1 MNASTLASTLAMA
14 NSDPAILGQVA
25 LCYSPF
31 IDRDRSVS
39 ATRLTVF
46 PLHADTQLDAAQL
59 LHAIGTVWPADGG
72 KVSLNIASEN
82 LLQSLLSCGP
92 SANLMVEVPAFMAC
106 DPVNTAALT
115 ALHAQG
121 NVLLLKGVPLGE
133 LPREVLP
140 CFKYAI
146 IHLSDDRRLNQTA
159 AQRAAAQ
166 ASAARSIPHVQSG
179 ITSMAELDASFERGA
194 SAVLGWPIDEV
205 APDLSKAESLGSGT
219 QAGKKAGETDMQVIL
234 ELIHRLDQGD
244 TYERMEQTLKR
255 DPTLAF
261 KLMRYINSPA
271 FGLSVE
277 ISSFRHA
284 IMLLGHQRLKRWLAL
299 LLATASK
306 DQNLKPVMFAA
317 VRRGLFMEEL
327 VRTSSDEEM
336 RNEMFICGVFSLL
349 DRMFRQ
355 PFSVLLKTL
364 PVPERVRNAL
374 TDNAGPYQPYL
385 ELVRAVES
393 ESLYDFR
400 AAADTLMLSVA
411 EINRAQ
417 LRALHVAAQL
427 D

>member
-1 MNASTLASTLAMA
+1 MNASTPASTLALMSA
-14 NSDPAILGQVA
+14 DPAILGQVA

-31 IDRDRSVS
+31 IDRQRAVT

-46 PLHADTQLDAAQL
+46 PLHADATLDAAQL

-72 KVSLNIASEN
+72 KVSLNIASET
-82 LLQSLLSCGP
+82 LLQDLLGAGP
-92 SANLMVEVPAFMAC
+92 STNLMVEVPAFMAC
-106 DPVNTAALT
+106 DPINSAALI

-121 NVLLLKGVPLGE
+121 NVLLLKGVPLSE
-133 LPREVLP
+133 LPRAVLP

-146 IHLSDDRRLNQTA
+146 IDLSDDRRLNQTP

-166 ASAARSIPHVQSG
+166 ATAEVNAERRIPHVQSG

-194 SAVLGWPIDEV
+194 TAVLGWPIDDAIPEV
-205 APDLSKAESLGSGT
+205 TGSAQG
-219 QAGKKAGETDMQVIL
+219 AKKSGETDMQVIV
-234 ELIHRLDQGD
+234 ELIHRVDQGD
-244 TYERMEQTLKR
+244 SYERMEQTLKR

-327 VRTSSDEEM
+327 VRASSDEEM

-355 PFSVLLKTL
+355 PFAVLLKTI
-364 PVPERVRNAL
+364 PVPERVRQAL
-374 TDNAGPYQPYL
+374 IDNTGPYQPYV

-400 AAADTLMLSVA
+400 AAADRLMLSVA

-417 LRALHVAAQL
+417 LRALTVAAQL

>member
-1 MNASTLASTLAMA
+1 MNASTSATNLALM

-31 IDRDRSVS
+31 IDRHRAVT

-46 PLHADTQLDAAQL
+46 PLHADASLDAAQL

-82 LLQSLLSCGP
+82 LLQDLLAAGP

-106 DPVNTAALT
+106 DPAHTAALT
-115 ALHAQG
+115 ALHSQG
-121 NVLLLKGVPLGE
+121 NVLLLKGVPLRE

-146 IHLSDDRRLNQTA
+146 IDLSDDRRLNQSA
-159 AQRAAAQ
+159 AQRAAAM
-166 ASAARSIPHVQSG
+166 SGVERGIPHVQSG
-179 ITSMAELDASFERGA
+179 ITTMAQLDASFERGA
-194 SAVLGWPIDEV
+194 TAVLGWPIDD
-205 APDLSKAESLGSGT
+205 AIPDAAQALASG
-219 QAGKKAGETDMQVIL
+219 AKKAGETDMQVIV
-234 ELIHRLDQGD
+234 ELIHRVDQGD
-244 TYERMEQTLKR
+244 SYERMEQTLKR

-327 VRTSSDEEM
+327 VRASSDEEM

-355 PFSVLLKTL
+355 PFAVLLKTI
-364 PVPERVRNAL
+364 PVPERVRQAL
-374 TDNAGPYQPYL
+374 IDNTGPYQPYV

-400 AAADTLMLSVA
+400 AAADRLMLSVA

-417 LRALHVAAQL
+417 LRALNVAAQL